1 MTIKF
6 EFESAADIQ
15 EFCQQF
21 DSVTQTVSMSPN
33 RMRQLIIQNE
43 MDIVY
48 RNHKIKFIKIIRD
61 LTGLEL
67 TAAKKLAE
75 EFI

>member
-1 MTIKF
+1 MITV
-6 EFESAADIQ
+6 EFESAADLQ

-21 DSVTQTVSMSPN
+21 GEPAQTVKLSPV

-48 RNHKIKFIKIIRD
+48 RNHKIKFIKIVRD
-61 LTGLEL
+61 LTGLDVR
-67 TAAKKLAE
+67 TAKKLVE